1 MGLFKDLRD
10 MKKTAKEMQKDNPRP
25 SFREM
30 AAQGKEAMANA
41 QDQMA
46 AGQLAQDPNAKAG
59 TATINAIQ
67 DTGMTVNENPSVQ
80 FELTVTDA
88 SGFSYDTSHTQVVS
102 RLQIGQL
109 QPGAQVNVRIDPE
122 DRDKLIIV

>member
-10 MKKTAKEMQKDNPRP
+10 MKKTAKEMQGDNPRP
-25 SFREM
+25 GFREM

-41 QDQMA
+41 QEQMA
-46 AGQLAQDPNAKAG
+46 ASELAQDPNAKAG

-88 SGFSYDTSHTQVVS
+88 TGFSYEATHTQVVS
-102 RLQIGQL
+102 RLQVGQL

-122 DRDKLIIV
+122 DREKLIIV